1 MTSSAQ
7 KNIFYMDGQV
17 KVKGPALDLS
27 LTFEGKNITIDVT
40 ELDPIALKIV
50 VQSASKRI
58 MLEKLANLLKGFR
71 KTLFVSLKGEI
82 AFVIGHGAK
91 PSLLSRVGLFPGI
104 EVKSIKTS
112 AKLIRGSY
120 NEF

>member
-27 LTFEGKNITIDVT
+27 LTFEGNNITIDVT

-50 VQSASKRI
+50 ALQR
-58 MLEKLANLLKGFR
+58 
-71 KTLFVSLKGEI
+71 
-82 AFVIGHGAK
+82 
-91 PSLLSRVGLFPGI
+91 
-104 EVKSIKTS
+104 
-112 AKLIRGSY
+112 
-120 NEF
+120 